1 MSKIVETEVPYNA
14 LSAQCE
20 KQGAFVDC
28 YYIDIRKEVTLESYL
43 RAFYT
48 TSLFKTERA
57 ILSIATFKPAFDAQA
72 VELALGT
79 SENYSVWTVET
90 RLPNQIMLREFTGR
104 TRSWLM
110 AQKSS
115 ANEATLTRLYFGSV
129 VLPKAVSESGKS
141 AFGLFFHVLS
151 GFHQIYSR
159 ALLSAAY
166 KKLLRNDKPMK

>member
-1 MSKIVETEVPYNA
+1 MSKIVETEVPHNA
-14 LSAQCE
+14 LSAQYE

-57 ILSIATFKPAFDAQA
+57 ILSIATFKPAFDTQA

-79 SENYSVWTVET
+79 AENYSVWTVET
-90 RLPNQIMLREFTGR
+90 RLSNQIMLREFTGR

-110 AQKSS
+110 VHKPSG
-115 ANEATLTRLYFGSV
+115 NEATLTRLFFGSV
-129 VLPKAVSESGKS
+129 VMPKKVSESGKS
-141 AFGLFFHVLS
+141 AFGLLFHVLG
-151 GFHQIYSR
+151 GFHKIYSR
-159 ALLSAAY
+159 ALLRAAY
-166 KKLLRNDKPMK
+166 KKLLKNVKPMK